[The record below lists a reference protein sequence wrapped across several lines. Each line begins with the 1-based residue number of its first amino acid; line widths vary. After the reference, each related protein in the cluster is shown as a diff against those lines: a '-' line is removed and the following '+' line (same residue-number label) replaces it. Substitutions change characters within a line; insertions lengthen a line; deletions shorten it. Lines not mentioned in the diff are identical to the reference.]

1 MASIKLVYINS
12 TGGYVQSS
20 STGDEASGLGKLT
33 LAGVGGVAIDA
44 GGAAVTNLGTPSNN
58 SDAATKS
65 YVDSLVNGL
74 TWVSPVVVVATSAV
88 TLSGSQTIDGVT
100 PINGSRV
107 LITGQNG
114 STPDAANGI
123 YLVNT
128 SGAWSRSSDTLRS
141 GTAMFVQSGSTYAD
155 TQWVL
160 TTDAV
165 ITPGVTA
172 IIFAQAGAGV
182 SYSAG
187 DGINIVGTTISAKGD
202 STKAINVDA
211 TNGIQVVVDTNYGLS
226 IDATNGLRVDLAT
239 NPGLEFSS
247 GNLQVK
253 VASAD
258 QLALDASGVNVVGVP
273 SQFKINGSAVSTN
286 VTATNLNAL
295 TDSAS
300 ITALHRHGQ
309 IFTTGTVATGGVGSA
324 YPVYFNTSGEV
335 ATAAASSTLTAG
347 VVGIAINTY
356 SAGATAVVQTHGEC
370 TVFSGLTVGA
380 PYYLDDSG
388 GAVELYSTLTS
399 GNRAIRI
406 GYAKSA
412 TTIILNI
419 QDMGVKP

>member
-1 MASIKLVYINS
+1 MANVKLVYINS
-12 TGGYVQSS
+12 TGGYVQS
-20 STGDEASGLGKLT
+20 TGTSDVAQSLGKLELT
-33 LAGVGGVAIDA
+33 GVGGVALDA
-44 GGAAVTNLGTPSNN
+44 NGATLSNVGTPTLSG
-58 SDAATKS
+58 DVATKG
-65 YVDSLVNGL
+65 YVDGLVNGL
-74 TWVSPVVVVATSAV
+74 AWVAPVAVVATSSV

-107 LITGQNG
+107 LITGQNA
-114 STPDAANGI
+114 STPNAANGI
-123 YLVNT
+123 YIVNT
-128 SGAWSRSSDTLRS
+128 SGAWSRSSDTLQS
-141 GTAMFVQSGSTYAD
+141 GTAMFVQAGTVYKD

-172 IIFAQAGAGV
+172 IIFAQAGAGT

-187 DGINIVGTTISAKGD
+187 DGITIVGTTISAKGD

-211 TNGIQVVVDTNYGLS
+211 TNGIQVKADTNYGLS

-239 NPGLEFSS
+239 DPGLEFSS
-247 GNLQVK
+247 GNLRVK

-258 QLALDASGVNVVGVP
+258 QLALDASGLNVVGVP
-273 SQFKINGSAVSTN
+273 GQFKINGSAVSTN
-286 VTATNLNAL
+286 VTATNLNTL

-300 ITALHRHGQ
+300 ITGLHRHGA
-309 IFTTGTVATGGVGSA
+309 IFTTATVATGGLGIA
-324 YPVYFNTSGEV
+324 YPVYFNGSGQ
-335 ATAAASSTLTAG
+335 AAIAAANNTLTAG

-356 SAGATAVVQTHGEC
+356 AGGATATIQTHGEC
-370 TVFSGLTVGA
+370 DLFSGLTVGA

-412 TTIILNI
+412 TTLILNI